1 MPKRHR
7 KGKDTDESKDSGEDV
22 AMTESTAPEAE
33 RKNKRRSQLSESQNS
48 DTDYSRGLTN
58 DSDPESQDELKKLR
72 KEKKS
77 KKDRK
82 DKKDKKERKVKKEK
96 RRKKEPNTSN
106 TSDNDDA
113 SQDASKMSLPTPP
126 PTSSLLASSIQSLT
140 SPSSSGVSGAATPV
154 VAAIGSL
161 TVSSCVKSTLP
172 QTTIKIPAMLPR
184 AVTASRMVPRQ
195 ISRPTPS
202 ASTLRSTGTPIP
214 LPQSLQRE
222 VPKVF
227 RAKDIIAH
235 HHQSRKEAK
244 ASSSSTLST
253 STSTSGST
261 FKSNPISSAPQE
273 ITSDMLRKAEPIV
286 VFPEGAHNGKH
297 GEYLFG
303 NYPHYYVKR
312 ASQQKRTRQD
322 RRKKNQGENG
332 EEGDEKKDQG
342 EERGEKE
349 KTKRQGDTAT
359 TTTTTASMAIRRIY
373 PQEKITVAGV
383 TTPSVLLPCT
393 GYGHTHGHATITSV
407 QELARHV
414 DLRIEF
420 LEPSWFYKKRVLDIG
435 CNSALLTVFIAL
447 HYQPRKIQGVDIDP
461 SLIAKAQ
468 KFVRNTF
475 SQLSFQAYTQKKTE
489 ATPSSHFSSSS
500 SSGHTSG
507 PTVPYEAYFPKSMSY
522 LHGLLSVPP
531 KTADTELLFPHN
543 IEFRIADWMTSEP
556 EHPKQ
561 QESEEAIWDVIIGFS
576 LTKWIHLHHGDKG
589 LQEFFHKVYRSL
601 APGGVFLVEPQ
612 AFVTYSK
619 RSKITPTMRENYL
632 AIKLKPEKFEEYLL
646 QTVGFKESKL
656 LGHSEGAAKNFNR
669 DIYMFRK

>member
-1 MPKRHR
+1 MPQRHR
-7 KGKDTDESKDSGEDV
+7 KGKDTEGDKGTGEDV
-22 AMTESTAPEAE
+22 AMTESTAQEVE
-33 RKNKRRSQLSESQNS
+33 RKNRKRSQTSESQDSN
-48 DTDYSRGLTN
+48 TDYSRGLTN
-58 DSDPESQDELKKLR
+58 DSDPGSQDEPKKLR
-72 KEKKS
+72 KEKNN

-82 DKKDKKERKVKKEK
+82 DKKDKNERKVKKEK

-106 TSDNDDA
+106 TSGNDDA
-113 SQDASKMSLPTPP
+113 SKDASKMSLPTPP
-126 PTSSLLASSIQSLT
+126 PKSSLSASSIQSL
-140 SPSSSGVSGAATPV
+140 SLPSSSGVSGAATPLIAV
-154 VAAIGSL
+154 IGSMA
-161 TVSSCVKSTLP
+161 VPSSVKSTRP

-184 AVTASRMVPRQ
+184 AVLASRMIPRQ
-195 ISRPTPS
+195 IFRPTLS

-235 HHQSRKEAK
+235 HHQSHKETN

-253 STSTSGST
+253 STSTFGST
-261 FKSNPISSAPQE
+261 FKSNPISSARQE

-312 ASQQKRTRQD
+312 ASQQKRARQD
-322 RRKKNQGENG
+322 RRKKNHGKNG
-332 EEGDEKKDQG
+332 EEGEEKKDQG
-342 EERGEKE
+342 EERGEEE
-349 KTKRQGDTAT
+349 KTKRQGDTST

-393 GYGHTHGHATITSV
+393 GYRHTHGHATITSV

-420 LEPSWFYKKRVLDIG
+420 LEPSWFYKKR
-435 CNSALLTVFIAL
+435 
-447 HYQPRKIQGVDIDP
+447 PRKIQGVDIDP

-475 SQLSFQAYTQKKTE
+475 SQLSSQAYTQKKTE
-489 ATPSSHFSSSS
+489 ATPPSHFSSSS

-507 PTVPYEAYFPKSMSY
+507 HTSGPAVPYEAYFPKSMSY

-556 EHPKQ
+556 EQPKQ

-601 APGGVFLVEPQ
+601 APGGIFLVEPQ